1 MSVLLVMAK
10 APVPGRVKTRLC
22 PPLDPAAA
30 AAVAAA
36 ALLDT
41 LDAVRAVPG
50 VTPVLA
56 HAGPLDRAVRGAEL
70 RAALAG
76 WTLLPQRGRDL
87 GDRLAAAHADAA
99 AAFPGRPVLQLGMD
113 TPQAGADLLGAAVV
127 ALAGA
132 DAVLG
137 PAADGGWWALGL
149 RDPGAAAV
157 LRTVPMSTPATGR
170 ETRAALAGR
179 GLRVDALPE
188 LADVD
193 EWSTALAV
201 AAGAPAGRFAATV
214 RDLESRLAGGT
225 APETDVRPDDG
236 LLGVVRPVGGG
247 RTGARATAA
256 RRSEAGRTGRSGPV
270 TARRAREVR

>member
-1 MSVLLVMAK
+1 MTVLLVMAK

-22 PPLDPAAA
+22 PPLDPDRA

-50 VTPVLA
+50 VAPVLA
-56 HAGPLDRAVRGAEL
+56 HAGPLNRAVRGAEI

-76 WTLLPQRGRDL
+76 WTLLPQRGRNL
-87 GDRLAAAHADAA
+87 GDRLAAAHVDAG

-113 TPQAGADLLGAAVV
+113 TPQVDADLLGAAVA
-127 ALAGA
+127 ALAGT

-149 RDPGAAAV
+149 RDPAVAVV
-157 LRTVPMSTPATGR
+157 LRAVPMSTPVTGR
-170 ETRAALAGR
+170 STRAALAGR

-193 EWSTALAV
+193 EWPTAVAV
-201 AAGAPAGRFAATV
+201 AAAAPAGRFAAAV
-214 RDLESRLAGGT
+214 REIDRGLTGRLAGTRREIAG
-225 APETDVRPDDG
+225 RPAG
-236 LLGVVRPVGGG
+236 PGAVA
-247 RTGARATAA
+247 ARAGGAT
-256 RRSEAGRTGRSGPV
+256 R
-270 TARRAREVR
+270 